1 VNHYQPNERE
11 RVVISTHPC
20 EGLEDSGIILSMAL
34 PNNIRG
40 LEFVECIGLARL
52 LDSLVGNKALMEAFV
67 SAMTTNDLCDKLGH
81 Y

>member
-1 VNHYQPNERE
+1 
-11 RVVISTHPC
+11 
-20 EGLEDSGIILSMAL
+20 MAL